1 MRGLE
6 HKLDYD
12 KPDSDAQTTE
22 IIKTVAQTMA
32 NSRSILERKDA
43 IYALLKLFET
53 KDPKLLHMITEAT
66 KEQVEIMTRHDTLIE
81 SLILMGHL
89 KETEANELRLYK
101 DIMHDS
107 FALHSI
113 SKSRKSRNEVVSI
126 LSMAGDSVRSIA
138 DKLAGKSK

>member
-1 MRGLE
+1 MKE

-12 KPDSDAQTTE
+12 KPAIDKQTME
-22 IIKTVAQTMA
+22 IVQTVANTMA

-53 KDPKLLHMITEAT
+53 NDPKLLHMITEAT
-66 KEQVEIMTRHDTLIE
+66 KEQVELMNRHDTLIE
-81 SLILMGHL
+81 SLILIGHL
-89 KETEANELRLYK
+89 EKPLADELRITK
-101 DIMHDS
+101 DTMHNS
-107 FALHSI
+107 FALHNI